1 MHLDRPSTG
10 GGRRGFDAMP
20 DGRILIAD
28 DEDSL
33 RWVLE
38 KGFRGVGYQVT
49 AVKDGTTAFAQIEAG
64 SFDLVLLDVRMPGMD
79 GLTLLKRARELRPD
93 AQIVIMTAHGTME
106 TAIQAMQQGAYDY
119 LAKPFDLDEA
129 LLLAERALTA
139 QRLTQEVSSLK
150 TGLKEVWEFG
160 ALVGRHPTMQEVY
173 KAIGRIAASDVSVLL
188 RGESG
193 TGKEVVARALHHY
206 SRRAGRPFV
215 GISAAAIPATLLESE
230 LFGHEKGA
238 FTDAKDRR
246 LGKLELAHGGSVF
259 FDEIGDMPPELQVK
273 LLRALQERAFERVG
287 GHELIRMDVRV
298 LAATHRDL
306 DAMMREGRFRED
318 LFYRLNVVTLS
329 LPSLRER
336 RGDIPL
342 LAEHMLAKYAESLGE
357 RVIAPESLDRLVG
370 YAWPG
375 NVRELENVIQR
386 AMVMASS
393 GVILPEHLPIGP
405 VSAAAA
411 VGTDASLEEIIEKKM
426 HECVRG
432 LRGHASANLHGL
444 MVGLVEKPLLRA
456 VMRETKGNQVRAAQ
470 LLGINRNTL
479 RKKLKEH
486 GIDPGGA

>member
-1 MHLDRPSTG
+1 MATM
-10 GGRRGFDAMP
+10 AE
-20 DGRILIAD
+20 GRILIAD
-28 DEDSL
+28 DEDGL

-38 KGFRGVGYQVT
+38 KGFRGAGYQVT
-49 AVKDGTTAFAQIEAG
+49 AVKDGTAALREAEAQP
-64 SFDLVLLDVRMPGMD
+64 FDLILLDIRMPGMD
-79 GLTLLKRARELRPD
+79 GLTLLGHVRGKRPD
-93 AQIVIMTAHGTME
+93 AQVVIMTAHGTVE
-106 TAIQAMQQGAYDY
+106 TAIQAMQKGAYDY

-129 LLLAERALTA
+129 LLLAERALLA
-139 QRLTQEVSSLK
+139 RRLSQEVISLK
-150 TGLKEVWEFG
+150 TGLREVWEFG

-173 KAIGRIAASDVSVLL
+173 KTIGRVAASDVSVLL

-238 FTDAKDRR
+238 FTDAKERR
-246 LGKLELAHGGSVF
+246 LGKLELAHGGTVF

-273 LLRALQERAFERVG
+273 LLRALQERTFERVG

-306 DAMMREGRFRED
+306 EAMMKSGKFRED
-318 LFYRLNVVTLS
+318 LFYRLNVVSLS
-329 LPSLRER
+329 LPALRER

-342 LAEHMLAKYAESLGE
+342 LVEHFLSKYSETLGE
-357 RVIAPESLDRLVG
+357 RVVVPEATDRLAG
-370 YAWPG
+370 YEWPG

-386 AMVMASS
+386 AMVMASG

-405 VSAAAA
+405 VSAAAGVA
-411 VGTDASLEEIIEKKM
+411 TDASLEEIIEKKM
-426 HECVRG
+426 VECVRG
-432 LRGHASANLHGL
+432 LRGHASANLHSL

-486 GIDPGGA
+486 GIDPDTA

>member
-1 MHLDRPSTG
+1 M
-10 GGRRGFDAMP
+10 A

-28 DEDSL
+28 DEDGL

-38 KGFRGVGYQVT
+38 KGFRGAGYHVT
-49 AVKDGTTAFAQIEAG
+49 AVKDGTAALREAEAEV
-64 SFDLVLLDVRMPGMD
+64 FDLVLLDVRMPGID
-79 GLTLLKRARELRPD
+79 GLSLLDALKERRPD
-93 AQIVIMTAHGTME
+93 AHVVIMTAHGTMQ
-106 TAIQAMQQGAYDY
+106 TAVQAMQKGAYDY

-139 QRLTQEVSSLK
+139 RRLTQEVASLK
-150 TGLKEVWEFG
+150 TGLREVWEFG

-173 KAIGRIAASDVSVLL
+173 KTIGRVAASDVSVLL

-306 DAMMREGRFRED
+306 EGMMKEGRFRED

-329 LPSLRER
+329 LPALRER

-342 LAEHMLAKYAESLGE
+342 LTEHFLAKHAESLGE
-357 RVIAPESLDRLVG
+357 RMIAPEAMARLTA
-370 YAWPG
+370 YEWPG

-386 AMVMASS
+386 AMVMAVS
-393 GVILPEHLPIGP
+393 GVVLPEHLPIGP
-405 VSAAAA
+405 VSPSAA
-411 VGTDASLEEIIEKKM
+411 VAADATLEEVIERKM

-432 LRGHASANLHGL
+432 LRGHTSANLHGL

-456 VMRETKGNQVRAAQ
+456 VMRETRGNQVRAAQ

-479 RKKLKEH
+479 RKKLKDH
-486 GIDPGGA
+486 GIDPDSA

>member
-1 MHLDRPSTG
+1 
-10 GGRRGFDAMP
+10 
-20 DGRILIAD
+20 
-28 DEDSL
+28 
-33 RWVLE
+33 
-38 KGFRGVGYQVT
+38 
-49 AVKDGTTAFAQIEAG
+49 
-64 SFDLVLLDVRMPGMD
+64 
-79 GLTLLKRARELRPD
+79 
-93 AQIVIMTAHGTME
+93 
-106 TAIQAMQQGAYDY
+106 
-119 LAKPFDLDEA
+119 
-129 LLLAERALTA
+129 
-139 QRLTQEVSSLK
+139 
-150 TGLKEVWEFG
+150 
-160 ALVGRHPTMQEVY
+160 MQEVY

-215 GISAAAIPATLLESE
+215 GISAAAIPVTLLESE

-246 LGKLELAHGGSVF
+246 LGKLELAHGGTVF

-273 LLRALQERAFERVG
+273 LLRALQERSFERVG

-306 DAMMREGRFRED
+306 EGMMREGRFRED
-318 LFYRLNVVTLS
+318 LFYRLNVVMLS

-342 LAEHMLAKYAESLGE
+342 LVEHMLAKYAESLGE
-357 RVIAPESLDRLVG
+357 RVIAADALDRLVG

-386 AMVMASS
+386 AMVMASA

-411 VGTDASLEEIIEKKM
+411 VAGTDASLEEIIEKKM

-432 LRGHASANLHGL
+432 LRGHTSANLHGL

-486 GIDPGGA
+486 GIDPDAA

>member
-1 MHLDRPSTG
+1 
-10 GGRRGFDAMP
+10 MP

-38 KGFRGVGYQVT
+38 KGFRGAGYQVT
-49 AVKDGTTAFAQIEAG
+49 AVKDGTAAFAQIETG
-64 SFDLVLLDVRMPGMD
+64 PFDLILLDVRMPGMD
-79 GLTLLKRARELRPD
+79 GLTLLKRTRELRPD

-129 LLLAERALTA
+129 LLLAERAMTA
-139 QRLTQEVSSLK
+139 QRLTQEVSSLR

-215 GISAAAIPATLLESE
+215 GISAAAIPVTLLESE

-246 LGKLELAHGGSVF
+246 LGKLELAHGGTVF
-259 FDEIGDMPPELQVK
+259 FDEIGDMPAELQVK
-273 LLRALQERAFERVG
+273 LLRALQERSFERVG

-306 DAMMREGRFRED
+306 EGMMREGRFRED
-318 LFYRLNVVTLS
+318 LFYRLNVVMLS

-342 LAEHMLAKYAESLGE
+342 LVEHMLAKYAESLGE
-357 RVIAPESLDRLVG
+357 RVIAADALDRLVG

-386 AMVMASS
+386 AMVMASA

-405 VSAAAA
+405 VSAAAV

-432 LRGHASANLHGL
+432 LRGHTSANLHGL

-486 GIDPGGA
+486 GIDPGGV

>member
-1 MHLDRPSTG
+1 
-10 GGRRGFDAMP
+10 MP

-28 DEDSL
+28 DEDGL

-38 KGFRGVGYQVT
+38 KGLRSAGYDVT
-49 AVKDGTTAFAQIEAG
+49 AVKDGTAALREAEHQPW
-64 SFDLVLLDVRMPGMD
+64 DLILLDVRMPGID
-79 GLTLLKRARELRPD
+79 GLTLLGEIRRRRPD
-93 AQIVIMTAHGTME
+93 AQVVIMTAHGTME

-119 LAKPFDLDEA
+119 LAKPFDLDGV

-139 QRLTQEVSSLK
+139 RRLTQEVAALR

-173 KAIGRIAASDVSVLL
+173 KAIGRVAASDVNVLL

-215 GISAAAIPATLLESE
+215 GISAAALPATLLESE

-238 FTDAKDRR
+238 FTDARERR
-246 LGKLELAHGGSVF
+246 LGKLELAHGGTVF
-259 FDEIGDMPPELQVK
+259 FDEIGDMPLELQAK
-273 LLRALQERAFERVG
+273 LLRALQERAVERVG
-287 GHELIRMDVRV
+287 GHELIRVDVRV
-298 LAATHRDL
+298 LSATHRDL
-306 DAMMREGRFRED
+306 EAMMREGRFRED
-318 LFYRLNVVTLS
+318 LFYRLNVVTIA
-329 LPSLRER
+329 LPALRER
-336 RGDIPL
+336 RGDVPL
-342 LAEHMLAKYAESLGE
+342 LAEHFLAKYAEALGE
-357 RVIAPESLDRLVG
+357 RAVSAEAMDRLVG
-370 YAWPG
+370 YDWPG

-386 AMVMASS
+386 AMVMAAG
-393 GVILPEHLPIGP
+393 GVILPEHLPIPP
-405 VSAAAA
+405 VSAAVAA
-411 VGTDASLEEIIEKKM
+411 GADASFEELVERKM
-426 HECVRG
+426 QECVRG

-456 VMRETKGNQVRAAQ
+456 VMRETRGNQVRAAQ

-486 GIDPGGA
+486 GIDPDAP

>member
-1 MHLDRPSTG
+1 MADE
-10 GGRRGFDAMP
+10 
-20 DGRILIAD
+20 RILIAD
-28 DEDSL
+28 DEDGL

-38 KGFRGVGYQVT
+38 KGFRGAGYQVT
-49 AVKDGTTAFAQIEAG
+49 AVKDGATALREAEAQP
-64 SFDLVLLDVRMPGMD
+64 FDMILLDIRMPGID
-79 GLTLLKRARELRPD
+79 GLALLKQVRERRPD
-93 AQIVIMTAHGTME
+93 AQVVIMTAHGTME
-106 TAIQAMQQGAYDY
+106 TAVQAMQDGAYDY

-129 LLLAERALTA
+129 LLLAERALSA
-139 QRLTQEVSSLK
+139 RRLTQEVASLK
-150 TGLKEVWEFG
+150 AGLKEVWEFG

-173 KAIGRIAASDVSVLL
+173 KTIGRVAASDVSVLL

-193 TGKEVVARALHHY
+193 TGKELVARALHHY
-206 SRRAGRPFV
+206 SRRAGRPFI

-238 FTDAKDRR
+238 FTDAKERR

-273 LLRALQERAFERVG
+273 LLRALQERTFERVG

-306 DAMMREGRFRED
+306 EAMMKEGRFRED
-318 LFYRLNVVTLS
+318 LFYRLNVVSLS
-329 LPSLRER
+329 LPALRDR

-342 LAEHMLAKYAESLGE
+342 LADHFLAKYAATLGE
-357 RVIAPESLDRLVG
+357 RIIAPEAMDRLVG
-370 YAWPG
+370 YDWPG

-386 AMVMASS
+386 AMVMAT
-393 GVILPEHLPIGP
+393 GGAILPEHLPIGP

-411 VGTDASLEEIIEKKM
+411 VAPDASLEEIIERKM
-426 HECVRG
+426 QECVRG
-432 LRGHASANLHGL
+432 LRGHASANLHAL

-456 VMRETKGNQVRAAQ
+456 VMRETRGNQVRAAQ

-486 GIDPGGA
+486 GIDPDAV

>member
-1 MHLDRPSTG
+1 
-10 GGRRGFDAMP
+10 MP

-38 KGFRGVGYQVT
+38 KGFRGVGYEVT
-49 AVKDGTTAFAQIEAG
+49 AVKDGNAAFAQIETG
-64 SFDLVLLDVRMPGMD
+64 PFDLILLDVRMPGMD
-79 GLTLLKRARELRPD
+79 GLTLLKRTRELRPD

-129 LLLAERALTA
+129 LLLAERAMTA
-139 QRLTQEVSSLK
+139 QRLTQEVSSLR

-215 GISAAAIPATLLESE
+215 GISAAAIPVTLLESE

-246 LGKLELAHGGSVF
+246 LGKLELAHGGTVF
-259 FDEIGDMPPELQVK
+259 FDEIGDMPAELQVK
-273 LLRALQERAFERVG
+273 LLRALQERSFERVG

-306 DAMMREGRFRED
+306 EGMMREGRFRED
-318 LFYRLNVVTLS
+318 LFYRLNVVMLS

-342 LAEHMLAKYAESLGE
+342 LVEHMLAKYADSLGE
-357 RVIAPESLDRLVG
+357 RVIDADALDRLVG

-386 AMVMASS
+386 AMVMASA

-405 VSAAAA
+405 VSAAV

-432 LRGHASANLHGL
+432 LRGHTSANLHGL

-479 RKKLKEH
+479 RKKLKEQ
-486 GIDPGGA
+486 GIDPGGV

>member
-1 MHLDRPSTG
+1 MATM
-10 GGRRGFDAMP
+10 AE
-20 DGRILIAD
+20 GRILIAD
-28 DEDSL
+28 DEDGL

-38 KGFRGVGYQVT
+38 KGFRGAGYQVT
-49 AVKDGTTAFAQIEAG
+49 AVKDGTAALREAEAQP
-64 SFDLVLLDVRMPGMD
+64 FDLILLDIRMPGVD
-79 GLTLLKRARELRPD
+79 GLTLLGHVRDKRPD
-93 AQIVIMTAHGTME
+93 AQVVIMTAHGTVE
-106 TAIQAMQQGAYDY
+106 TAIQAMQKGAYDY
-119 LAKPFDLDEA
+119 LAKPFDIDEA
-129 LLLAERALTA
+129 LLLAERALMA
-139 QRLTQEVSSLK
+139 RRLSQEVTSLK
-150 TGLKEVWEFG
+150 TGLREVWEFG

-173 KAIGRIAASDVSVLL
+173 KTIGRVAASDVSVLL

-193 TGKEVVARALHHY
+193 TGKEVVARALPHY

-238 FTDAKDRR
+238 FTDAKERR
-246 LGKLELAHGGSVF
+246 LGKLELAHGGTVF

-273 LLRALQERAFERVG
+273 LLRALQERTFERVG

-306 DAMMREGRFRED
+306 EAMMKSGKFRED
-318 LFYRLNVVTLS
+318 LFYRLNVVSLS
-329 LPSLRER
+329 LPALRER

-342 LAEHMLAKYAESLGE
+342 LVEHFLSKYAETLGE
-357 RVIAPESLDRLVG
+357 RVIGPEAVDRLVG
-370 YAWPG
+370 YEWPG

-386 AMVMASS
+386 AMVMASG

-405 VSAAAA
+405 VSAAAGVA
-411 VGTDASLEEIIEKKM
+411 ADASLEEIIERKM
-426 HECVRG
+426 VECVRG
-432 LRGHASANLHGL
+432 LRGHASANLHSL

-456 VMRETKGNQVRAAQ
+456 VMRETRSNQVRAAQ

-486 GIDPGGA
+486 GIDPDAA

>member
-1 MHLDRPSTG
+1 MASM
-10 GGRRGFDAMP
+10 AE
-20 DGRILIAD
+20 GRILIAD
-28 DEDSL
+28 DEDGL

-38 KGFRGVGYQVT
+38 KGFRGAGYQVT
-49 AVKDGTTAFAQIEAG
+49 AVKDGTAALREAEAQP
-64 SFDLVLLDVRMPGMD
+64 FDLILLDIRMPGID
-79 GLTLLKRARELRPD
+79 GLTLLGQVREKRPD
-93 AQIVIMTAHGTME
+93 AQVVIMTAHGTVE
-106 TAIQAMQQGAYDY
+106 TAIQAMQRGAYDY

-139 QRLTQEVSSLK
+139 RRLSQEVTSLK

-173 KAIGRIAASDVSVLL
+173 KTIGRVAASDVSVLL

-238 FTDAKDRR
+238 FTDAKERR
-246 LGKLELAHGGSVF
+246 LGKLELAHGGTVF

-287 GHELIRMDVRV
+287 GHELIRMVVLV

-306 DAMMREGRFRED
+306 EAMMKTGKFRED

-329 LPSLRER
+329 LPALRER
-336 RGDIPL
+336 RGDTPL
-342 LAEHMLAKYAESLGE
+342 LVEHFLSKYAETLGE
-357 RVIAPESLDRLVG
+357 RVIAPDTMDRLVG
-370 YAWPG
+370 YEWPG

-386 AMVMASS
+386 AMVMASA

-405 VSAAAA
+405 VSAAAGVTA
-411 VGTDASLEEIIEKKM
+411 DASLEEIIERKM
-426 HECVRG
+426 AECVRG
-432 LRGHASANLHGL
+432 MRGQASANLHGL
-444 MVGLVEKPLLRA
+444 MVGLVEKPLLRT
-456 VMRETKGNQVRAAQ
+456 VMRETKSNQVRAAQ

-486 GIDPGGA
+486 GIDPDTP

>member
-1 MHLDRPSTG
+1 
-10 GGRRGFDAMP
+10 MP

-38 KGFRGVGYQVT
+38 KGFRGVGYEVT
-49 AVKDGTTAFAQIEAG
+49 AVKDGNAAFAQIETG
-64 SFDLVLLDVRMPGMD
+64 PFDLILLDVRMPGMD
-79 GLTLLKRARELRPD
+79 GLTLLKRTRELRPD

-129 LLLAERALTA
+129 LLLAERAMTA
-139 QRLTQEVSSLK
+139 QRLTQEVSSLR

-215 GISAAAIPATLLESE
+215 GISAAAIPVTLLESE

-246 LGKLELAHGGSVF
+246 LGKLELAHGGTVF
-259 FDEIGDMPPELQVK
+259 FDEIGDMPAELQVK
-273 LLRALQERAFERVG
+273 LLRALQERSFERVG

-306 DAMMREGRFRED
+306 EGMMREGRFRED
-318 LFYRLNVVTLS
+318 LFYRLNVVMLS

-342 LAEHMLAKYAESLGE
+342 LVEHMLAKYAESLGE
-357 RVIAPESLDRLVG
+357 RVIAADALDRLVG

-386 AMVMASS
+386 AMVMASA

-405 VSAAAA
+405 VSAAV

-432 LRGHASANLHGL
+432 LRGHTSANLHGL

-486 GIDPGGA
+486 GIDPGGV

>member
-1 MHLDRPSTG
+1 MPVPTG
-10 GGRRGFDAMP
+10 Q
-20 DGRILIAD
+20 ILIAD

-38 KGFRGVGYQVT
+38 KGFRSAGYQVT
-49 AVKDGTTAFAQIEAG
+49 AVNDGTAALREVEAG
-64 SFDLVLLDVRMPGMD
+64 PFDLILLDIRMPGID
-79 GLTLLKRARELRPD
+79 GLSLLKQVRDKRPD
-93 AQIVIMTAHGTME
+93 AQVVIMTAHGTME
-106 TAIQAMQQGAYDY
+106 TAVAAMQDGAYDY

-139 QRLTQEVSSLK
+139 RRLTQEVTALRS
-150 TGLKEVWEFG
+150 GLKEVWEFG

-173 KAIGRIAASDVSVLL
+173 KAIGRVAASDVSVLL

-238 FTDAKDRR
+238 FTDAKERR

-259 FDEIGDMPPELQVK
+259 FDEIGDMPLELQVK
-273 LLRALQERAFERVG
+273 LLRALQERSFERVG

-298 LAATHRDL
+298 MAATHRDL
-306 DAMMREGRFRED
+306 DAMMKDGRFRED

-329 LPSLRER
+329 LPALRDR

-342 LAEHMLAKYAESLGE
+342 LAEHFLAKYAESLGE
-357 RVIAPESLDRLVG
+357 RVISAEAMDRLMG
-370 YAWPG
+370 YDWPG
-375 NVRELENVIQR
+375 NVRELENVVQR
-386 AMVMASS
+386 AMVMAST
-393 GVILPEHLPIGP
+393 GAILPEHLPIGP
-405 VSAAAA
+405 VSAAVA
-411 VGTDASLEEIIEKKM
+411 VGSDASLEDVIERKM

-432 LRGHASANLHGL
+432 LRGHAAANLHGL
-444 MVGLVEKPLLRA
+444 MVGLVEKPLLRT

-486 GIDPGGA
+486 GIDPDAV

>member
-1 MHLDRPSTG
+1 
-10 GGRRGFDAMP
+10 MP

-38 KGFRGVGYQVT
+38 KGFRGAGYEVI
-49 AVKDGTTAFAQIEAG
+49 AVKDGTAAFAQIETG
-64 SFDLVLLDVRMPGMD
+64 PFDLILLDVRMPGMD
-79 GLTLLKRARELRPD
+79 GLTLLKRTRELRPD

-129 LLLAERALTA
+129 LLLAERAMTA
-139 QRLTQEVSSLK
+139 QRLTQEVSSLR

-215 GISAAAIPATLLESE
+215 GISAAAIPVTLLESE

-246 LGKLELAHGGSVF
+246 LGKLELAHGGTVF
-259 FDEIGDMPPELQVK
+259 FDEIGDMPAELQVK
-273 LLRALQERAFERVG
+273 LLRALQERSFERVG

-306 DAMMREGRFRED
+306 EGMMREGRFRED
-318 LFYRLNVVTLS
+318 LFYRLNVVMLS

-342 LAEHMLAKYAESLGE
+342 LVEHMLAKYAESLGE
-357 RVIAPESLDRLVG
+357 RVIAADALDRLVG

-386 AMVMASS
+386 AMVMASA

-411 VGTDASLEEIIEKKM
+411 VAGTDASLEEIIEKKM

-432 LRGHASANLHGL
+432 LRGHTSANLHGL

-486 GIDPGGA
+486 GIDPGGV

>member
-1 MHLDRPSTG
+1 
-10 GGRRGFDAMP
+10 MP

-38 KGFRGVGYQVT
+38 KGFRGAGYEVT
-49 AVKDGTTAFAQIEAG
+49 AVKDGTAAFAQIETG
-64 SFDLVLLDVRMPGMD
+64 PFDLILLDVRMPGMD
-79 GLTLLKRARELRPD
+79 GLTLLKRTRELRPD

-129 LLLAERALTA
+129 LLLAERAMTA
-139 QRLTQEVSSLK
+139 QRLTQEVSSLR

-215 GISAAAIPATLLESE
+215 GISAAAIPVTLLESE

-246 LGKLELAHGGSVF
+246 LGKLELAHGGTVF
-259 FDEIGDMPPELQVK
+259 FDEIGDMPAELQVK
-273 LLRALQERAFERVG
+273 LLRALQERSFERVG
-287 GHELIRMDVRV
+287 GHELIKMDVRV

-306 DAMMREGRFRED
+306 EGMMREGRFRED
-318 LFYRLNVVTLS
+318 LFYRLNVVMLS

-342 LAEHMLAKYAESLGE
+342 LVEHMLAKYAESLGE
-357 RVIAPESLDRLVG
+357 RVIAADALDRLVG
-370 YAWPG
+370 YGWPG

-386 AMVMASS
+386 AMVMASA

-405 VSAAAA
+405 VSAAV

-432 LRGHASANLHGL
+432 LRGHTSANLHGL

-486 GIDPGGA
+486 GIDPGGV

>member
-1 MHLDRPSTG
+1 
-10 GGRRGFDAMP
+10 MP

-38 KGFRGVGYQVT
+38 KGFRGAGYQVT
-49 AVKDGTTAFAQIEAG
+49 AVKDGTAAFAQIESG
-64 SFDLVLLDVRMPGMD
+64 PFDLILLDVRMPGMD
-79 GLTLLKRARELRPD
+79 GLTLLKRTRELRPD

-106 TAIQAMQQGAYDY
+106 TAIEAMKQGAYDY

-129 LLLAERALTA
+129 LLLAERAMTA
-139 QRLTQEVSSLK
+139 QRLTQEVSSLR

-215 GISAAAIPATLLESE
+215 GISAAAIPVTLLESE

-246 LGKLELAHGGSVF
+246 LGKLELAHGGTVF
-259 FDEIGDMPPELQVK
+259 FDEIGDMPAELQVK
-273 LLRALQERAFERVG
+273 LLRALQERSFERVG

-306 DAMMREGRFRED
+306 EGMMREGRFRED
-318 LFYRLNVVTLS
+318 LFYRLNVVMLS

-342 LAEHMLAKYAESLGE
+342 LVEHMLAKYAESLGE
-357 RVIAPESLDRLVG
+357 RVIAADALDRLVG

-386 AMVMASS
+386 AMVMASA

-405 VSAAAA
+405 VSAAV

-432 LRGHASANLHGL
+432 LRGHTSANLHGL

-486 GIDPGGA
+486 GIDPGGV

>member
-1 MHLDRPSTG
+1 MT
-10 GGRRGFDAMP
+10 
-20 DGRILIAD
+20 GRILIAD

-38 KGFRGVGYQVT
+38 KGFRGAGYQVT
-49 AVKDGTTAFAQIEAG
+49 AVKDGAAALREVEG
-64 SFDLVLLDVRMPGMD
+64 GPFDLIVLDVRMPGID
-79 GLTLLKRARELRPD
+79 GLSLLKQVREKRPD
-93 AQIVIMTAHGTME
+93 AQVVIMTAHGTME
-106 TAIQAMQQGAYDY
+106 TAVAAMQDGAYDY

-139 QRLTQEVSSLK
+139 RRLTQEVTALRS
-150 TGLKEVWEFG
+150 GLREVWEFG

-173 KAIGRIAASDVSVLL
+173 KAIGRVAGSDVSVLL

-238 FTDAKDRR
+238 FTDAKERR

-273 LLRALQERAFERVG
+273 LLRALQERTFERVG

-306 DAMMREGRFRED
+306 EAMMKAGRFRED

-329 LPSLRER
+329 LPALRDR

-342 LAEHMLAKYAESLGE
+342 LAEHFLAKYAETLGE
-357 RVIAPESLDRLVG
+357 RVVAADAMDRLVG
-370 YAWPG
+370 YDWPG

-386 AMVMASS
+386 AMVMASA

-405 VSAAAA
+405 VSAAATVA
-411 VGTDASLEEIIEKKM
+411 PDASLEDIIERKM

-432 LRGHASANLHGL
+432 LRGHAAANLHAL

-456 VMRETKGNQVRAAQ
+456 VMRETRGNQVRAAQ

-486 GIDPGGA
+486 GIDPDAV

>member
-1 MHLDRPSTG
+1 M
-10 GGRRGFDAMP
+10 
-20 DGRILIAD
+20 
-28 DEDSL
+28 
-33 RWVLE
+33 
-38 KGFRGVGYQVT
+38 
-49 AVKDGTTAFAQIEAG
+49 KDGTAAFAQIETG
-64 SFDLVLLDVRMPGMD
+64 PFDLILLDVRMPGMD
-79 GLTLLKRARELRPD
+79 GLTLLKRTRELRPD

-129 LLLAERALTA
+129 LLLAERAMTA
-139 QRLTQEVSSLK
+139 QRLTQEVSSLR

-215 GISAAAIPATLLESE
+215 GISAAAIPVTLLESE

-246 LGKLELAHGGSVF
+246 LGKLELAHGGTVF
-259 FDEIGDMPPELQVK
+259 FDEIGDMPAELQVK
-273 LLRALQERAFERVG
+273 LLRALQERSFERVG
-287 GHELIRMDVRV
+287 GHELIKMDVRV

-306 DAMMREGRFRED
+306 EGMMREGRFRED
-318 LFYRLNVVTLS
+318 LFYRLNVVMLS

-342 LAEHMLAKYAESLGE
+342 LVEHMLAKYAESLGE
-357 RVIAPESLDRLVG
+357 RVIAADALDRLVG

-386 AMVMASS
+386 AMVMASA

-411 VGTDASLEEIIEKKM
+411 VAGTDASLEEIIEKKM

-432 LRGHASANLHGL
+432 LRGHTSANLHGL

-486 GIDPGGA
+486 GIDPGGV